1 MFGIDLTIESIG
13 TKTGLEALDLR
24 RRLGVGDGV
33 LLIIDD
39 DDESPLSKDFPVDEA
54 FARLYFAPSAVRMR
68 ADVRL
73 SALVIGDLVA
83 STRSGEG
90 EKCVRWAD
98 ISQERAVALFIGTPK
113 EFRTVS

>member
-1 MFGIDLTIESIG
+1 MFRIDLTVESIG

-39 DDESPLSKDFPVDEA
+39 DESPLSKDFVVDEA
-54 FARLYFAPSAVRMR
+54 FARLYFEPRAVRMR
-68 ADVRL
+68 ADVRV
-73 SALVIGDLVA
+73 SALVIGDLEP
-83 STRSGEG
+83 STEMGS
-90 EKCVRWAD
+90 KCVKWAG
-98 ISQERAVALFIGTPK
+98 ISDERAKALFVGTPK